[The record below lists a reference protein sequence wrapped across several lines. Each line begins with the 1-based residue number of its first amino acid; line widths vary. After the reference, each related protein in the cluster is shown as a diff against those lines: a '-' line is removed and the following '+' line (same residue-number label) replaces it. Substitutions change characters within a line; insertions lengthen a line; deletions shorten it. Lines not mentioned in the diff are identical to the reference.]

1 MVQERGFTKLIEKPE
16 ILPGFSAF
24 MTGSVIA
31 PLSARYGEQSA
42 KVKGRT
48 RGGSEVLV
56 NLLFV
61 RLNLRYFYRLS
72 KGEVAGKEWKKGDWR
87 KIWE

>member
-31 PLSARYGEQSA
+31 PLSARYGE
-42 KVKGRT
+42 
-48 RGGSEVLV
+48 
-56 NLLFV
+56 
-61 RLNLRYFYRLS
+61 
-72 KGEVAGKEWKKGDWR
+72 
-87 KIWE
+87 